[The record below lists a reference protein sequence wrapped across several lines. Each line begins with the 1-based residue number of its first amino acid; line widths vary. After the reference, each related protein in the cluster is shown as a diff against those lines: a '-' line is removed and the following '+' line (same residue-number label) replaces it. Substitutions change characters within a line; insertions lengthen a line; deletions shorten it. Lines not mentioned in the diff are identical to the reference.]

1 MNYTPSGIRDN
12 HTRGSVADFLREHI
26 QPGAQLSFV
35 SAYFTIYAYYMLRA
49 QFNDIAHLNFL
60 FGEPSFISKL
70 DPEAREAKAF
80 GLVDNTLSLTNVL
93 SQRAAA
99 RECAEWI
106 QQKVS
111 IRSIVQQNL
120 MHGKMYYIQQGPVA
134 KAIMG
139 SSNFTVR
146 GLGLTTD
153 NNNYELN
160 MEVDS
165 DRDRADLRNWFNH
178 IWDNPKLVKDVKAE
192 VLQYLNQIY
201 SNHSPEFIY
210 YKTLYHI
217 FEKYLND
224 TAGTI
229 KDIGQTSL
237 YSSQIWQALFDF
249 QRDGV
254 KGAINKIQAY
264 NGCIIADSVGLGKTY
279 EALAVIKYYELKNER
294 VLVICPRRLR
304 ENWTIYT
311 QNTQMNPFINDR
323 FRFDVVSHTDIGREK
338 GSTGDIDFAT
348 FNWDNYDVIV
358 IDESHNFRNNLVGT
372 RDKNGELRKSRYRV
386 LLDDILKK
394 GVKTKVLM
402 LSATPV
408 NNDLQDLRNQIHLM
422 TEGNDRAFA
431 PNIGISSMNQM
442 MAEAQRIFARWA
454 KQPDRQVTQLL
465 TQLPSSFFRVL
476 DEITIARSRAH
487 ISKYYAQ
494 SAQQIAF
501 PTRRPPISVSPHVD
515 TQGMFPS
522 YAKISQ
528 EIDGYKLAIFSPS
541 QYVLPQYRAQY
552 QHKQNDP
559 FSQGDREH
567 YLIGMMKVN
576 FLKRLES
583 SVVSFG
589 LTLSR
594 TIDKI
599 NQLEQMITA
608 FMAQQSRALSA
619 DIELI
624 DDREDDELT
633 EAMHQTVGKLQF
645 PLAHLDVA
653 RWLNDIRND
662 REQLKILYNSASQI
676 TPARDYKLNLLYQ
689 HINQKVNQPSTMH
702 NGTPNRKVII
712 FTAFAD
718 TAEYLY
724 QALREKL
731 VKDGVH
737 VAMVSG
743 GGTSATTFGANEF
756 QAILTNFAP
765 RAKRRANQPS
775 MPQTGEIDILIATD
789 CISEGQNLQDCDLL
803 INYDIHWNPVRII
816 QRFGRIDR
824 IGSPNAHIGMINFW
838 PTDDLN
844 AYINLRNRVESR
856 MALVDLTATG
866 QDNVLQ
872 PQEIAQ
878 AIAEDISYRDKQL
891 QKLINGTLDIDDDSN
906 NVSLTSFTLEDF
918 RRELLNYIDKHHAAI
933 TQAPKGLYAVVG
945 TNPQVPHAQPGVVF
959 CLQQKQTPPSGTTL
973 NPIQPYFLAYIRND
987 GNLLYNFM
995 QPKQALEVMRLL
1007 SSGQHRPDE
1016 LLCQAFD
1023 QRTANGHDM
1032 RLYSG
1037 LLNRAIG
1044 HIRQAMHQRIATK
1057 VTNSRDFVIPT
1068 TTEQVHSEDDFELVT
1083 WMVIDHE

>member
-1 MNYTPSGIRDN
+1 MQSNIRDN
-12 HTRGSVADFLREHI
+12 HVRGSVADFLREHLHP
-26 QPGAQLSFV
+26 QTRLSFV
-35 SAYFTIYAYYMLRA
+35 SAYFTIYAYYALRE
-49 QFNDIAHLNFL
+49 QFDQIEHLDFL
-60 FGEPSFISKL
+60 FGEPSFLNKL

-80 GLVDNTLSLTNVL
+80 AFVEDTLSLTNVL
-93 SQRAAA
+93 TQRAAA
-99 RECAEWI
+99 RACAEWI
-106 QQKVS
+106 TQKVS
-111 IRSIVQQNL
+111 IKSIVQQNL
-120 MHGKMYYIQQGPVA
+120 MHGKMYYIQHGPVA

-160 MEVDS
+160 MVVDS
-165 DRDRADLRNWFNH
+165 DRDRADLLHWFNH
-178 IWDNPKLVKDVKAE
+178 LWDNPKLVKDVKAE
-192 VLQYLNQIY
+192 VLQYLNQVY

-217 FEKYLND
+217 FEQYLND

-237 YSSQIWQALFDF
+237 YTSQIWQALFDF

-311 QNTQMNPFINDR
+311 QNTQMNPFIHDR
-323 FRFDVVSHTDIGREK
+323 FRFDVVSHTDIGRDR
-338 GSTGDIDFAT
+338 GSIGDIDFAT

-386 LLDDILKK
+386 LLEDILKK

-422 TEGNDRAFA
+422 TEGNDRAFTA
-431 PNIGISSMNQM
+431 NIGINSMKQM
-442 MAEAQRIFARWA
+442 MTEAQRTFARWA
-454 KQPDRQVTQLL
+454 KQPHRQVSQLL

-487 ISKYYAQ
+487 ITKYYAQ

-501 PTRRPPISVSPHVD
+501 PTRRPPVSVSPHVD
-515 TQGMFPS
+515 TQQMFPS

-541 QYVLPQYRAQY
+541 QYVLPQYRTHY
-552 QHKQNDP
+552 QHKNNDP

-583 SVVSFG
+583 SVYSFG

-594 TIDKI
+594 TINKI
-599 NQLEQMITA
+599 NQLENLILEHMH
-608 FMAQQSRALSA
+608 QQSPATLA
-619 DIELI
+619 DVELA
-624 DDREDDELT
+624 DDRDDDEFQ
-633 EAMHQTVGKLQF
+633 EGMQKTVGKLQF
-645 PLAHLDVA
+645 LLAHLDLP

-662 REQLKILYNSASQI
+662 REQLKILYNSAQQI
-676 TPARDYKLNLLYQ
+676 TPERDYKLHLLYERIR
-689 HINQKVNQPSTMH
+689 HKIDYPSTMH
-702 NGTPNRKVII
+702 DGTPNRKVII

-724 QALREKL
+724 QMLYQRL
-731 VKDGVH
+731 THDGVQ

-743 GGTSATTFGANEF
+743 GGTCATTFGLADF
-756 QAILTNFAP
+756 QTILTNFAP
-765 RAKRRANQPS
+765 RAKRRADRPS
-775 MPQTGEIDILIATD
+775 MPQSGEIDVLIATD
-789 CISEGQNLQDCDLL
+789 CIAEGQNLQDCDLL

-866 QDNVLQ
+866 QDNVLS
-872 PQEIAQ
+872 PHDMAQ
-878 AIAEDISYRDKQL
+878 AIADDMSYRDKQL
-891 QKLINGTLDIDDDSN
+891 QKLINGTLDIDSDDHT
-906 NVSLTSFTLEDF
+906 VSLTNFTLEDF
-918 RRELLNYIDKHHAAI
+918 RRELLNYIDKHHTAI
-933 TQAPKGLYAVVG
+933 KQAPKGLYALTR
-945 TNPQVPHAQPGVVF
+945 TNPLVPEAQPGVIF
-959 CLQQKQTPPSGTTL
+959 CLQQKQTTDTGTTL
-973 NPIQPYFLAYIRND
+973 NPIQPYFLVYIRND
-987 GNLLYNFM
+987 GNILYNFM
-995 QPKQALEVMRLL
+995 QPKQALEAMRLL
-1007 SSGQHRPDE
+1007 STGQQHPDE
-1016 LLCQAFD
+1016 VLCRAFD
-1023 QRTANGHDM
+1023 QQTANGHDM
-1032 RLYSG
+1032 HSYS
-1037 LLNRAIG
+1037 AILG
-1044 HIRQAMHQRIATK
+1044 SAIRHIRQAMQQRIATK
-1057 VTNSRDFVIPT
+1057 VTHSRDFVIPT
-1068 TTEQVHSEDDFELVT
+1068 ATEQIHNEDDFTLIT
-1083 WMVIDHE
+1083 WMVINHE